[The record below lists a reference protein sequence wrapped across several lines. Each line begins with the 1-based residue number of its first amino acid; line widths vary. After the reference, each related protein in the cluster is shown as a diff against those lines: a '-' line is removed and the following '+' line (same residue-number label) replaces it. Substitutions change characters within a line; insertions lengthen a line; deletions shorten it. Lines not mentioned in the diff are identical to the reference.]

1 MRCGRWLVTPSTRS
15 WCSADMVSTFAPSKR
30 QNAASLCT
38 AAGSTFGGGVRMH
51 QRLTNS
57 SAKPAS
63 GPAFSVPATG
73 CAGTKCTP
81 AGMWGD
87 ISFTT
92 APLTEPTSDTTA
104 PGARCGPISAA
115 TVPHAPTGI
124 ETMTRSAPSAAAAL
138 VSTTWSARPS
148 SAIRRRV
155 AAERAVAM
163 MDPAAPC
170 ARAARAM
177 EEPIRPIPISA
188 TRLKTGFPLIYGPR
202 SLALR
207 NSASA
212 LTTRRFASSLP
223 TLMRN
228 AFGNL

>member
-1 MRCGRWLVTPSTRS
+1 
-15 WCSADMVSTFAPSKR
+15 MVSTFAPSKR
-30 QNAASLCT
+30 QNAASRCT

-51 QRLTNS
+51 QRLTNN

-63 GPAFSVPATG
+63 GPEFSVPATG

-81 AGMWGD
+81 AGMCGD

-92 APLTEPTSDTTA
+92 APLTEPTSERIA

-115 TVPHAPTGI
+115 TAPHAPTGM

-148 SAIRRRV
+148 SATLRRV

-163 MDPAAPC
+163 IEPAAPC

-177 EEPIRPIPISA
+177 EEPIKPVPISA
-188 TRLKTGFPLIYGPR
+188 RRLKMGFPLITAGDPCRAGIPPARRRRVGWPPR
-202 SLALR
+202 CRRSCATR
-207 NSASA
+207 SAA
-212 LTTRRFASSLP
+212 CRRRRDAGSG
-223 TLMRN
+223 R
-228 AFGNL
+228 AA

>member
-1 MRCGRWLVTPSTRS
+1 
-15 WCSADMVSTFAPSKR
+15 
-30 QNAASLCT
+30 
-38 AAGSTFGGGVRMH
+38 MH

-63 GPAFSVPATG
+63 GPEFSVPATG

-92 APLTEPTSDTTA
+92 APLTEPTSETTA

-155 AAERAVAM
+155 AAERAVATM
-163 MDPAAPC
+163 EPAAPC

-188 TRLKTGFPLIYGPR
+188 TRLKTGFPLIYGPAIFTR
-202 SLALR
+202 SGTPPAR
-207 NSASA
+207 RRRDGWPPRCRRSCAARSAA
-212 LTTRRFASSLP
+212 CRRRRDAGSG
-223 TLMRN
+223 R
-228 AFGNL
+228 AA

>member
-15 WCSADMVSTFAPSKR
+15 WCSADMVSTLAPSKR

-38 AAGSTFGGGVRMH
+38 AAGSTSGGGVRMH
-51 QRLTNS
+51 QRLTNN

-63 GPAFSVPATG
+63 GPEFSVPATG

-115 TVPHAPTGI
+115 TMPHAPTGI

-188 TRLKTGFPLIYGPR
+188 TRLKTGFPLIYGPTF
-202 SLALR
+202 LALR